1 MIDITDED
9 IDLLQQEIGLDFDDE
24 RRECLKSYQDVQA
37 CPGSGKTTLVA
48 AKLILLAKKWTSN
61 YQGICVLSH
70 TNVAKD
76 EITKRLQDHP
86 HGAKL
91 LRYPHFIG
99 TIHSF
104 VNMFL
109 GIPYCHSNNLPVTK
123 IDDDSCFNYIF
134 KYSSYKTKAYIK
146 RSYQASFYD
155 LKYQFI
161 NNELILSVP
170 GFSNISNSASYLDL
184 VAIKERLIN
193 LGYHFY
199 SEMFEYGKAYLHSNS
214 LIKRILNK
222 RFPIVIIDE
231 MQDTNKQQDEV
242 LNSIFNDQTCSFQ
255 KFGDSDQAIYNS
267 MNENLPNE
275 SYNNQTDL
283 LTIELSHRFSSDIA
297 NLVTGLSYN
306 KLTLNTVLSK
316 QDNPRHTI
324 YLVDKATREQVIPA
338 FAKLCCECIPN
349 DNTLPIKAV
358 GAVGKIKKEENDL
371 TIWHYFPSFT
381 KEKANNH
388 NLNFDK
394 LILYILKAKQ
404 LKDSHMK
411 EPYQVIMKGIVKFCE
426 LASIELNQNST
437 SSLNTW
443 FKQINKIMDYNRW
456 FLSVMQTDT
465 ITEPFWQ
472 SKIIELLSLF
482 NIEHI
487 PEVTEFLKFT
497 QQDMDDSTN
506 TSNIYSC
513 THEDKT
519 INVEVSTIHGVKGE
533 THAAT
538 LVLETKNHEF
548 DIQQTIDYLL
558 KNTNKKPS
566 GVRKEQFMKQLFV
579 ATTRPKYLVCLAIDK
594 SRFPE
599 NKQQIAIQKGWK
611 IDDLTDNCIE

>member
-9 IDLLQQEIGLDFDDE
+9 IDILQQEMGLVFDDT
-24 RRECLKSYQDVQA
+24 RRECLKSYRDVQA

-48 AKLILLAKKWTSN
+48 AKLILLAKKWTHN

-76 EITKRLQDHP
+76 EITKRLQDHL

-109 GIPYCHSNNLPVTK
+109 GMPYCHSNNRLVAK
-123 IDDDSCFNYIF
+123 IDDDSC
-134 KYSSYKTKAYIK
+134 YKYIK
-146 RSYQASFYD
+146 KNISYGTMSYIERKRCKLSD
-155 LKYQFI
+155 LKYYYTDNQLTLF
-161 NNELILSVP
+161 VP
-170 GFSNISNSASYLDL
+170 GFSNVSESPSYEDL
-184 VAIKERLIN
+184 YRVKQKLLN

-214 LIKRILNK
+214 SVEKFLRK
-222 RFPIVIIDE
+222 RFPVVIIDE

-242 LNSIFNDQTCSFQ
+242 LNSIFNGQTCSFQ
-255 KFGDSDQAIYNS
+255 KFGDPDQAIYNS
-267 MNENLPNE
+267 MNDNLPNE

-283 LTIELSHRFSSDIA
+283 LIIELSHRFSKDIA
-297 NLVTGLSYN
+297 TLATGLSYN
-306 KLTLNTVLSK
+306 RLELNTYVEK
-316 QDNPRHTI
+316 QQNPQHTI
-324 YLVDKATREQVIPA
+324 YLVDETTREQVIPA

-358 GAVGKIKKEENDL
+358 GAVGKLKKEEKDL

-394 LILYILKAKQ
+394 LILYILKAKE
-404 LKDSHMK
+404 LKGSHMK

-426 LASIELNQNST
+426 LASIALNQSST

-443 FKQINKIMDYNRW
+443 FKKNNKIIDYNRW
-456 FLSVMQTDT
+456 FLSVMQTET

-472 SKIIELLSLF
+472 SKITELLSLF
-482 NIEHI
+482 NIEHT
-487 PEVTEFLKFT
+487 PEVTEFLT
-497 QQDMDDSTN
+497 YIHQDMDDSTN

-519 INVEVSTIHGVKGE
+519 VNIEVSTIHGVKGE

-538 LVLETKNHEF
+538 LVLETKNHKF

-566 GVRKEQFMKQLFV
+566 GVRKEQFMKLLFV
-579 ATTRPKYLVCLAIDK
+579 ATTRPKHLVCLAIDK
-594 SRFPE
+594 SRLPE
-599 NKQQIAIQKGWK
+599 RQQQIAIQKGWK
-611 IDDLTDNCIE
+611 IVDLTNHN

>member
-9 IDLLQQEIGLDFDDE
+9 IDLLQQEMGLVFDDA

-48 AKLILLAKKWTSN
+48 AKLILLAKKWNAN
-61 YQGICVLSH
+61 YQGVCVLSH

-109 GIPYCHSNNLPVTK
+109 GIPYCRSNNLLVTK
-123 IDDDSCFNYIF
+123 IDDDSCYNYIE
-134 KYSSYKTKAYIK
+134 SHICYKTKYYIEQNYCNL
-146 RSYQASFYD
+146 SD
-155 LKYQFI
+155 LKYYYRDNQ
-161 NNELILSVP
+161 LTLLVP
-170 GFSNISNSASYLDL
+170 GFSNTSEKPSYLDL
-184 VAIKERLIN
+184 CRVKQQLLS

-199 SEMFEYGKAYLHSNS
+199 SEMFEYGKAYLHSNYS
-214 LIKRILNK
+214 IKKFLRK

-231 MQDTNKQQDEV
+231 MQDTNKQQDEL
-242 LNSIFNDQTCSFQ
+242 LNSIFNNQACKLQ
-255 KFGDSDQAIYNS
+255 KFGDPDQAIYDS
-267 MNENLPNE
+267 MNNSQPNE
-275 SYNNQTDL
+275 SYNNQPNL
-283 LTIELSHRFSSDIA
+283 LTIELSHRFSNDIA

-306 KLTLNTVLSK
+306 KLTLNTVLSS
-316 QDNPRHTI
+316 QNSPQHTI
-324 YLVDKATREQVIPA
+324 YLVDKATRDQVIPT

-358 GAVGKIKKEENDL
+358 GAVGKKKEDSL
-371 TIWHYFPSFT
+371 TIVHYFPSFAM
-381 KEKANNH
+381 EKINNH

-394 LILYILKAKQ
+394 LILYILVAKQ

-426 LASIELNQNST
+426 LANIELNQNST
-437 SSLNTW
+437 SSLKAW
-443 FKQINKIMDYNRW
+443 FKQTNKIMDYNRW
-456 FLSVMQTDT
+456 FLSVMQTNA

-472 SKIIELLSLF
+472 SQIIELLSLF
-482 NIEHI
+482 NIEST
-487 PEVTEFLKFT
+487 PKVTEFLKYT
-497 QQDMDDSTN
+497 QQDMVDSTN
-506 TSNIYSC
+506 TSNVYSY
-513 THEDKT
+513 TDEDKT

-566 GVRKEQFMKQLFV
+566 GVRKEKFMKQLFV
-579 ATTRPKYLVCLAIDK
+579 ATTRPKYLVCLALDK

-611 IDDLTDNCIE
+611 IDDLTDNCI